1 MDALSLQQREQF
13 LHALAKLSKSGIALS
28 HALEVLSR
36 NSDCQV
42 ESCLQTLMDS
52 LRISENVGQ
61 AFRRAGFSESDAA
74 IIQAGEASGRLDAVF
89 LELAQFYAQLVQAR
103 RTVIIKSIYPLLV
116 FHLAAILLA
125 IPPALLDGGWAVFL
139 AQSLPILVGF
149 YLCVLFAAVGWRIAR
164 GLLSHD
170 SRAAQTIIRIPVLG
184 GFLLNW
190 TLWKF
195 ASVLSLYL
203 AAGGSLLRAFE
214 IAGTVCENAALKA
227 STTAALSRVR
237 DGESLSE
244 AFRRQPGISEP
255 LLRAIQV
262 GEHAGRLDKQLRHAA
277 EFFKLR
283 TFESLEA
290 FAQWSPRLLYIFIVV
305 FTGWRIITTASNF
318 GTHVDSIL
326 DN

>member
-1 MDALSLQQREQF
+1 MTS
-13 LHALAKLSKSGIALS
+13 
-28 HALEVLSR
+28 
-36 NSDCQV
+36 
-42 ESCLQTLMDS
+42 T
-52 LRISENVGQ
+52 
-61 AFRRAGFSESDAA
+61 AG
-74 IIQAGEASGRLDAVF
+74 
-89 LELAQFYAQLVQAR
+89 
-103 RTVIIKSIYPLLV
+103 
-116 FHLAAILLA
+116 
-125 IPPALLDGGWAVFL
+125 
-139 AQSLPILVGF
+139 
-149 YLCVLFAAVGWRIAR
+149 
-164 GLLSHD
+164 
-170 SRAAQTIIRIPVLG
+170 
-184 GFLLNW
+184 
-190 TLWKF
+190 LWKF

-244 AFRRQPGISEP
+244 AFWRQPGISEP

-326 DN
+326 NN